1 MSDRNLFHYKESG
14 IIMTKTLANLI
25 NEMTFQERKE
35 VETFAAFIIS
45 RRNSDKDYLVT
56 NDVPINELIEVV
68 SDSGSFNWLN
78 NDEEDIYSLNDGENV
93 QWAI

>member
-1 MSDRNLFHYKESG
+1 
-14 IIMTKTLANLI
+14 MTKTLANLI

-35 VETFAAFIIS
+35 VEAFAAFIIS
-45 RRNSDKDYLVT
+45 RRNLDKDYLVT
-56 NDVPINELIEVV
+56 NDLPVNELIEVV

-78 NDEEDIYSLNDGENV
+78 NDEEDIYSLNDGEEI

>member
-1 MSDRNLFHYKESG
+1 
-14 IIMTKTLANLI
+14 MTKTLANLI
-25 NEMTFQERKE
+25 NKMTLQERKE

-45 RRNSDKDYLVT
+45 RRNFDKDYLVT
-56 NDVPINELIEVV
+56 NDVPVNELIEVI

-78 NDEEDIYSLNDGENV
+78 NEEEDIYSLNDGEEV